1 MEDQKTRRKIIRE
14 WMALP
19 KDKRHSE
26 EQVVA
31 FGQKGDPARR
41 VPSQSTRAGPSISTR
56 SVPESH
62 GVADRHEPTD
72 RSYFRWGNCWA
83 CSGFLVARR
92 GLRDDSGRACALA
105 ATRRLRY
112 RFLGAGLRSCRAD
125 GPCRNSKDGS
135 FRKRTAAE
143 QDRSSWMDA

>member
-62 GVADRHEPTD
+62 GVALA
-72 RSYFRWGNCWA
+72 SRWKAVIGLH
-83 CSGFLVARR
+83 SLQVFLI
-92 GLRDDSGRACALA
+92 
-105 ATRRLRY
+105 
-112 RFLGAGLRSCRAD
+112 
-125 GPCRNSKDGS
+125 GPGDL
-135 FRKRTAAE
+135 
-143 QDRSSWMDA
+143 